1 MIIIYK
7 ITDYFPASDQ
17 IAVKFCREK
26 SPISIDDYNPIAINL
41 KDIDAYDVESFS
53 ESLVDKSGLRRID
66 KQDKKLITLDENLSE
81 KLDGELNIR
90 DLIGKVI
97 GVNYPTKIYSKIKMR
112 RVEL

>member
-1 MIIIYK
+1 MIIIFK
-7 ITDYFPASDQ
+7 ITDYFPETNQ

-53 ESLVDKSGLRRID
+53 ESLVDKSGLRRLD
-66 KQDKKLITLDENLSE
+66 KQDKKIRTLEENIPE
-81 KLDGELNIR
+81 KLNGELKIR

-97 GVNYPTKIYSKIKMR
+97 GVDYPTKIYSRIKMR